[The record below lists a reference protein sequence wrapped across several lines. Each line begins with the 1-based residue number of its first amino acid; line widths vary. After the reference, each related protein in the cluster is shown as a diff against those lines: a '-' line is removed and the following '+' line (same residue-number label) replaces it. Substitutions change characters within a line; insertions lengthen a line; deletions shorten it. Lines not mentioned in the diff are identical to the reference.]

1 MWTQWVCWRE
11 RGRDEVNCHHLYSN
25 SIRELS
31 KVKLNKMTTT
41 PFAKCKSRTND
52 QMAKNNTIYTCIIF
66 ICLLENYYVRTMH
79 AGLMI
84 SSVNKFNFICVC
96 IHGWYM
102 THFHIALPSAR
113 IHPHKRTTTRTHT
126 ASTSSPNEIEQF
138 VNQVFKRKK
147 LQLSLVCNARWHFYF
162 GQQRKKCYK

>member
-96 IHGWYM
+96 IHGWHM
-102 THFHIALPSAR
+102 THFYIALPSAR

-126 ASTSSPNEIEQF
+126 ASTSSPNENEQF
-138 VNQVFKRKK
+138 VNQVFQEKK
-147 LQLSLVCNARWHFYF
+147 IATLTSMQCPMTFLFWPAA
-162 GQQRKKCYK
+162 KKML

>member
-1 MWTQWVCWRE
+1 MRTQWVCWRE

-96 IHGWYM
+96 IHGWHM
-102 THFHIALPSAR
+102 THFYIALPSAR

-126 ASTSSPNEIEQF
+126 LHRQARQTKTSN
-138 VNQVFKRKK
+138 
-147 LQLSLVCNARWHFYF
+147 SLIRFSRGKNCNSH
-162 GQQRKKCYK
+162 

>member
-1 MWTQWVCWRE
+1 MSVLARE
-11 RGRDEVNCHHLYSN
+11 RERDEVNCHHLYSN

-41 PFAKCKSRTND
+41 PFAKCKFRTND

-126 ASTSSPNEIEQF
+126 LHRQARQTKTSNSLIRF
-138 VNQVFKRKK
+138 FKRKK